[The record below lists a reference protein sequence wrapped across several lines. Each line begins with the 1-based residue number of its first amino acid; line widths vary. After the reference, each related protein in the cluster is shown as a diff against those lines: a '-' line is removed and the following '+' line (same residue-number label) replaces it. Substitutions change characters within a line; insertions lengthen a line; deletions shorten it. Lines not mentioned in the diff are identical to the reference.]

1 MSFEIL
7 SAVATWLSSI
17 DFDRAFGLFL
27 QTLVTG
33 LSIGGIY
40 SLMAVGYSLIF
51 SVLSFSN
58 FAHGAVIMLAA
69 YMGLALATNLNLGF
83 GLVLAGSIVG
93 AGILAVCNERFAY
106 SVLRRRKAPPLF
118 LMISAMGC
126 AMFLENMV
134 YATIGSR
141 FYSFPDF
148 FGRQVVNLWGASLS
162 LLDIYAFI
170 ISLGAICALH
180 FFITWTKTGIA
191 IRAGVND
198 MTMCS
203 LMGVNTDRLIS
214 IVFFLAGAF
223 AGVAGIFLGIRFLV
237 YPTMGWITN
246 KAYIAAVIGGLGSL
260 PGALLGGLILGV
272 LETFVSVYISSIL
285 RDVFSF
291 TALIVLLICRPN
303 GLLGRET
310 EEKV

>member
-1 MSFEIL
+1 ML
-7 SAVATWLSSI
+7 
-17 DFDRAFGLFL
+17 L

-51 SVLSFSN
+51 SILSFSN
-58 FAHGAVIMLAA
+58 FAHGAVIMLGA
-69 YMGLALATNLNLGF
+69 YIGLGLATKLNLGL
-83 GLVLAGSIVG
+83 GLVLTGSIVG
-93 AGILAVCNERFAY
+93 AGIIAVCNERIAY
-106 SVLRRRKAPPLF
+106 AVLRRRRAPSLF

-134 YATIGSR
+134 YATIGAR
-141 FYSFPDF
+141 FYALPEF
-148 FGRQVVNLWGASLS
+148 FKRQVVDLWGTSLS
-162 LLDIYAFI
+162 LLDLFAFI
-170 ISLGAICALH
+170 VALGAIFALH
-180 FFITWTKTGIA
+180 IFITWTKTSIA

-214 IVFFLAGAF
+214 VVFFLAGAF
-223 AGVAGIFLGIRFLV
+223 AGVAGIFFGIKYFV

-260 PGALLGGLILGV
+260 PGALVGGLILGV
-272 LETFVSVYISSIL
+272 LETLVSTYVSSVL

-291 TALIVLLICRPN
+291 TMLIALLI
-303 GLLGRET
+303 
-310 EEKV
+310 

>member
-1 MSFEIL
+1 
-7 SAVATWLSSI
+7 V
-17 DFDRAFGLFL
+17 FL

-33 LSIGGIY
+33 LSVGGIY

-51 SVLSFSN
+51 SILSFSN
-58 FAHGAVIMLAA
+58 FAHGAVIMLGA
-69 YMGLALATNLNLGF
+69 YIGLALATRLHWGL
-83 GLVLAGSIVG
+83 GLVVAGSVVG
-93 AGILAVCNERFAY
+93 AGIISVFNERVAY
-106 SVLRRRKAPPLF
+106 AALRRRRAPSLF

-126 AMFLENMV
+126 SVFLENTV

-141 FYSFPDF
+141 FFAFPEF
-148 FGRQVVNLWGASLS
+148 FRREVVSLWGSSLS
-162 LLDIYAFI
+162 LLDLFAFTV
-170 ISLGAICALH
+170 SVGAIFALH
-180 FFITWTKTGIA
+180 LFITKTKTGIA

-223 AGVAGIFLGIRFLV
+223 AGVAGVFLGIKYLV
-237 YPTMGWITN
+237 YPTMGWVTN

-260 PGALLGGLILGV
+260 PGALAGGLILGV
-272 LETFVSVYISSIL
+272 LETLVSTYLSSVL

-291 TALIVLLICRPN
+291 TMLIALLIWLPN
-303 GLLGRET
+303 GLMGRET
-310 EEKV
+310 EEKI

>member
-1 MSFEIL
+1 M
-7 SAVATWLSSI
+7 
-17 DFDRAFGLFL
+17 FL
-27 QTLVTG
+27 QTVVTG

-51 SVLSFSN
+51 SILSFSN
-58 FAHGAVIMLAA
+58 FAHGAVIMLGA
-69 YMGLALATNLNLGF
+69 YIGLGLATKLNLSL
-83 GLVLAGSIVG
+83 GLVLIGSVVG
-93 AGILAVCNERFAY
+93 AGILSVCNERVAY
-106 SVLRRRKAPPLF
+106 AVLRRRRAPSLF

-126 AMFLENMV
+126 SMFLENMV

-141 FYSFPDF
+141 FYPFPEF
-148 FGRQVVNLWGASLS
+148 FERQVIDLWGTSLS
-162 LLDIYAFI
+162 LLDLSAFI
-170 ISLGAICALH
+170 VSVGAISALH
-180 FFITWTKTGIA
+180 FFITWTRTGIA

-214 IVFFLAGAF
+214 VVFFLAGAF
-223 AGVAGIFLGIRFLV
+223 AGVAGIFLGIKYLV
-237 YPTMGWITN
+237 YPTMGWVTN

-260 PGALLGGLILGV
+260 PGALVGGLILGV
-272 LETFVSVYISSIL
+272 LEALVSVYVSSIL

-291 TALIVLLICRPN
+291 TMLIALLIWLPN
-303 GLLGRET
+303 GLMGRET

>member
-1 MSFEIL
+1 M
-7 SAVATWLSSI
+7 
-17 DFDRAFGLFL
+17 FL

-51 SVLSFSN
+51 SILSFSN
-58 FAHGAVIMLAA
+58 FAHGAVIMLGA
-69 YMGLALATNLNLGF
+69 YMGLALATQLHWGL
-83 GLVLAGSIVG
+83 GLVVSGSVVG
-93 AGILAVCNERFAY
+93 AGLLSVFNERVAY
-106 SVLRRRKAPPLF
+106 SVLRRRRAPSLF

-126 AMFLENMV
+126 SVFLENMV

-141 FYSFPDF
+141 FYAFPEF
-148 FGRQVVNLWGASLS
+148 FKRKVVDVWGSSLS
-162 LLDIYAFI
+162 LLDLFAFTVSI
-170 ISLGAICALH
+170 GAIFALH
-180 FFITWTKTGIA
+180 LFITRTKTGIA

-223 AGVAGIFLGIRFLV
+223 AGVAGVFLGIKYFV
-237 YPTMGWITN
+237 YPTMGWVTN

-260 PGALLGGLILGV
+260 PGALVGGLILGV
-272 LETFVSVYISSIL
+272 LETLVSTYLSSVL

-291 TALIVLLICRPN
+291 TMLIALLIWLPN
-303 GLLGRET
+303 GLMGRDT

>member
-1 MSFEIL
+1 M
-7 SAVATWLSSI
+7 
-17 DFDRAFGLFL
+17 FL

-51 SVLSFSN
+51 SILSFSN
-58 FAHGAVIMLAA
+58 FAHGAVIMLGA
-69 YMGLALATNLNLGF
+69 YMGLALATRLHLGF
-83 GLVLAGSIVG
+83 GLVVAGSVVG
-93 AGILAVCNERFAY
+93 AGILSVCNERAAY
-106 SVLRRRKAPPLF
+106 AMLRRRKAPSLF

-126 AMFLENMV
+126 SVFLENMV
-134 YATIGSR
+134 YATIGAR
-141 FYSFPDF
+141 FYAFPEF
-148 FGRQVVNLWGASLS
+148 FKRQVVSLWGSSLS
-162 LLDIYAFI
+162 SLDLYAFA
-170 ISLGAICALH
+170 ISVGAIFALH

-191 IRAGVND
+191 IRAGVAD

-214 IVFFLAGAF
+214 LVFFLAGAF
-223 AGVAGIFLGIRFLV
+223 AGVAGVFLGIRYMV
-237 YPTMGWITN
+237 YPTMGWVTN

-260 PGALLGGLILGV
+260 PGALAGGLILGV
-272 LETFVSVYISSIL
+272 LETLVSTYISSVL

-291 TALIVLLICRPN
+291 TMLVTLLICLPN
-303 GLLGRET
+303 GLMGRET